1 MLSISK
7 FGPVST
13 VSGAAHGTML
23 FGFRASSGVFFF
35 LFFFLTLFVSTVMI
49 LSREVSSDLQCLREV
64 TATRQT
70 IIRRERK
77 TVQFLPWRKGS
88 AGGRPRVPE
97 PGQGW
102 RRKGPG
108 VPAALKL
115 QPGTGSGR
123 HLRGGVEGVGRAGQ
137 GDEVGR
143 PHHRVDS
150 RDESRMSS

>member
-1 MLSISK
+1 
-7 FGPVST
+7 
-13 VSGAAHGTML
+13 
-23 FGFRASSGVFFF
+23 
-35 LFFFLTLFVSTVMI
+35 MI